1 MDLIDVQMK
10 FILPEIRCLK
20 DIKLTIRVDAV
31 DNMLKITNF
40 IDNTYF
46 KLNLKLELFFD
57 QRLINKK
64 MLLIFIISVNFRDL
78 FCTHKTSALNTF
90 KKQNF

>member
-31 DNMLKITNF
+31 DNMLK
-40 IDNTYF
+40 DS
-46 KLNLKLELFFD
+46 
-57 QRLINKK
+57 LI
-64 MLLIFIISVNFRDL
+64 LLITHIFKTKPKAGIIF
-78 FCTHKTSALNTF
+78 
-90 KKQNF
+90 

>member
-1 MDLIDVQMK
+1 MWIIDVQMK

-31 DNMLKITNF
+31 DNMLKDSLILLITH
-40 IDNTYF
+40 IF
-46 KLNLKLELFFD
+46 KTKPKAGVFFD

-64 MLLIFIISVNFRDL
+64 DASNFYNKCKLQRFIL
-78 FCTHKTSALNTF
+78 YP
-90 KKQNF
+90 